1 MTLSLRGKLLATSL
15 GVVLLMASLLGIVAF
30 HTLKSRTMS
39 AIQSEAVNYGHA
51 YSVAIGDW
59 MADRKNTVHALVNLI
74 ADNPQAELVPHLKQ
88 AYTSGGFGL
97 TYFGSTQGVM
107 TRQDPSLNTGNYDPR
122 ERPWYQD
129 AVKAGQLIVTAP
141 YVSVTMQKLVVTLS
155 EPVLHQGE
163 LVGAVGANLALDKLI
178 DEVLAMQ
185 VQGEGYAMLLDS
197 SGLIVGHPNKELALK
212 QIGELSPDLSAATFQ
227 QWGRENNELHAATL
241 DGRDVLL
248 AVQPVAGTDWLL
260 AMVMYRDVLEAP
272 LATLL
277 WQLVGLTLV
286 LMLVFSALLTAMFKY
301 LFADLGRVAGA
312 LHDIAH
318 GEGDLTVHIN
328 TRSKD
333 EVGQLAESFN
343 QFVARLH
350 GIVSRLRDVTV
361 ELAAQSRAQAAGAQ
375 SRSQRVRQ
383 QQDEIVMVAT
393 AVTEMASATQEI
405 AGNAEFAATTS
416 GDAVK
421 LAVAG
426 QSQVGQSQ
434 RSITGLA
441 DEVADASQII
451 VELDAHAQK
460 ISGILATI
468 SGIAEQTNLLAL
480 NAAIEAARAGEQGRG
495 FAVVADEVRVLSRR
509 THDSTDEIQQM
520 IETLQQTTRRA
531 VSGMETSRQLA
542 GTSVEDAES
551 ANLSLG
557 QINEAI
563 GAISDMATQIA
574 AAAEEQTSVTSEISR
589 NTENIRHVSQELAEQ
604 ANQEAAQAAE
614 LKGLTERLEQEIG
627 RFRLRSSGERP

>member
-155 EPVLHQGE
+155 EPVRHQGE

-185 VQGEGYAMLLDS
+185 VQGDGYAMLLDS
-197 SGLIVGHPNKELALK
+197 SGLIVGHPNKALALK
-212 QIGELSPDLSAATFQ
+212 QIAELSPDLSAATFQ

-421 LAVAG
+421 LAVSG

-531 VSGMETSRQLA
+531 VGGMETSRQLA

-551 ANLSLG
+551 ANQSLAR
-557 QINEAI
+557 INEAI
-563 GAISDMATQIA
+563 GSISDMATQIA

-604 ANQEAAQAAE
+604 ANLEAAQAAE

-627 RFRLRSSGERP
+627 RFRL

>member
-51 YSVAIGDW
+51 YSIAIGDW
-59 MADRKNTVHALVNLI
+59 MADRKNSVHALVNLI

-212 QIGELSPDLSAATFQ
+212 QIAELSPDLSAATFQ

-361 ELAAQSRAQAAGAQ
+361 ELAAQSRTQAAGAQ

-627 RFRLRSSGERP
+627 RFRL

>member
-212 QIGELSPDLSAATFQ
+212 QIAELSPDLSAATFQ

-272 LATLL
+272 LASLL

-627 RFRLRSSGERP
+627 RFRL

>member
-272 LATLL
+272 LVSLL

-531 VSGMETSRQLA
+531 VTGMETSRQLA

-627 RFRLRSSGERP
+627 RFRL

>member
-1 MTLSLRGKLLATSL
+1 MPLSLRGKLLATSL

-155 EPVLHQGE
+155 EPVRHQGE

-248 AVQPVAGTDWLL
+248 AVQPVPGTDWLL

-272 LATLL
+272 LASLL
-277 WQLVGLTLV
+277 WQLVGLTLA

-318 GEGDLTVHIN
+318 GEGDLTVHID
-328 TRSKD
+328 TRSQD
-333 EVGQLAESFN
+333 EVGQLARNFN

-361 ELAAQSRAQAAGAQ
+361 ELAAQSRAQASGAH

-416 GDAVK
+416 GEAVK

-451 VELDAHAQK
+451 NELDAHAQK

-531 VSGMETSRQLA
+531 VGGMETSRQLA

-551 ANLSLG
+551 ANQSLAR
-557 QINEAI
+557 INEAI
-563 GAISDMATQIA
+563 GSISDMATQIA

-614 LKGLTERLEQEIG
+614 LKALTERLEQEIG
-627 RFRLRSSGERP
+627 RFRL

>member
-59 MADRKNTVHALVNLI
+59 MADRKNTVHAMVNLI

-212 QIGELSPDLSAATFQ
+212 QIAELSPDLSAATFQ

-248 AVQPVAGTDWLL
+248 AVQPVPGTDWLL

-421 LAVAG
+421 LAVSG

-627 RFRLRSSGERP
+627 RFRL

>member
-155 EPVLHQGE
+155 EPVRHQGE

-185 VQGEGYAMLLDS
+185 VQGDGYAMLLDS

-421 LAVAG
+421 LAVSG

-531 VSGMETSRQLA
+531 VGGMETSRQLA

-551 ANLSLG
+551 ANQSLAR
-557 QINEAI
+557 INEAI
-563 GAISDMATQIA
+563 GSISDMATQIA

-604 ANQEAAQAAE
+604 ANQEAVQAAE

-627 RFRLRSSGERP
+627 RFRL

>member
-272 LATLL
+272 LASLL

-416 GDAVK
+416 GEAVK

-627 RFRLRSSGERP
+627 RFRL

>member
-185 VQGEGYAMLLDS
+185 VQGDGYAMLLDS

-272 LATLL
+272 LASLL

-421 LAVAG
+421 LAVSG

-460 ISGILATI
+460 ISGILTTI

-531 VSGMETSRQLA
+531 VGGMETSRQLA

-551 ANLSLG
+551 ANQSLAR
-557 QINEAI
+557 INEAI
-563 GAISDMATQIA
+563 GSISDMATQIA

-627 RFRLRSSGERP
+627 RFRL

>member
-155 EPVLHQGE
+155 EPVRHQGE

-185 VQGEGYAMLLDS
+185 VQGEGYAMLLDN

-227 QWGRENNELHAATL
+227 QWGRENSELHTATL

-272 LATLL
+272 LASLL

-318 GEGDLTVHIN
+318 GEGDLTVHID
-328 TRSKD
+328 TRSQD
-333 EVGQLAESFN
+333 EVGQLARNFN

-361 ELAAQSRAQAAGAQ
+361 ELAAQSRAQAAGAH

-416 GDAVK
+416 GEAVK

-451 VELDAHAQK
+451 NELDAHAQK

-495 FAVVADEVRVLSRR
+495 FAVV
-509 THDSTDEIQQM
+509 
-520 IETLQQTTRRA
+520 
-531 VSGMETSRQLA
+531 
-542 GTSVEDAES
+542 
-551 ANLSLG
+551 
-557 QINEAI
+557 
-563 GAISDMATQIA
+563 
-574 AAAEEQTSVTSEISR
+574 
-589 NTENIRHVSQELAEQ
+589 
-604 ANQEAAQAAE
+604 
-614 LKGLTERLEQEIG
+614 
-627 RFRLRSSGERP
+627 

>member
-59 MADRKNTVHALVNLI
+59 MADRKNTVHGLVNLI

-248 AVQPVAGTDWLL
+248 AVQPVPGTDWLL

-272 LATLL
+272 LASLL

-405 AGNAEFAATTS
+405 AGNAEFAASTS

-614 LKGLTERLEQEIG
+614 LKGLTERLELEIG
-627 RFRLRSSGERP
+627 RFRL

>member
-15 GVVLLMASLLGIVAF
+15 GVVLLMATLLGIVAF
-30 HTLKSRTMS
+30 HTLKSRTMA
-39 AIQSEAVNYGHA
+39 AIQSEAVNYGYAHA
-51 YSVAIGDW
+51 IAIGEW
-59 MADRKNTVHALVNLI
+59 MADRKQAVKATVNVITA
-74 ADNPQAELVPHLKQ
+74 NPQAELVPHLQ
-88 AYTSGGFGL
+88 QTLTSGGFGL
-97 TYFGSTQGVM
+97 AYFGSEQGVM
-107 TRQDPSLNTGNYDPR
+107 TRNDPSLNKGDYDPR
-122 ERPWYQD
+122 VRPWYQD
-129 AVKAGQLIVTAP
+129 AVKADQQIVTAP
-141 YVSVTMQKLVVTLS
+141 YVSVTMQKLVVTLA
-155 EPVLHQGE
+155 EPVRYQGQ
-163 LVGAVGANLALDKLI
+163 VIGVVGANLALDKLI
-178 DEVLAMQ
+178 DEVLAMK
-185 VQGEGYAMLLDS
+185 VQGEGYAMLLDG
-197 SGLIVGHPNKELALK
+197 SGLIVGHPQKDLALK
-212 QIGELSPDLSAATFQ
+212 QVAELAPDLSGSVFK
-227 QWGRENNELHAATL
+227 QWSQSGELHEATI
-241 DGRDVLL
+241 DGRDVQLS
-248 AVQPVAGTDWLL
+248 VQSVPGTDWLL
-260 AMVMYRDVLEAP
+260 AMVMYRDVLDAP
-272 LATLL
+272 LTSLL

-286 LMLVFSALLTAMFKY
+286 QLLVFSALLTAMFKY

-318 GEGDLTVHIN
+318 GEGDLTVHID
-328 TRSKD
+328 TRSQD
-333 EVGQLAESFN
+333 EVGQLARNFN

-375 SRSQRVRQ
+375 ARSQRVRQ

-405 AGNAEFAATTS
+405 AGNAEFAATTATE
-416 GDAVK
+416 AVA

-441 DEVADASQII
+441 DEVADASQVIN
-451 VELDAHAQK
+451 ELDSHAQK

-531 VSGMETSRQLA
+531 VGGMETSRQLA
-542 GTSVEDAES
+542 GTSVEDAEA
-551 ANLSLG
+551 ANQSLAR
-557 QINEAI
+557 INEAI
-563 GAISDMATQIA
+563 GSISDMATQIA
-574 AAAEEQTSVTSEISR
+574 AAAEEQTSVTGEISR
-589 NTENIRHVSQELAEQ
+589 NTENIRHVSQDLAEQ
-604 ANQEAAQAAE
+604 AGNEAAQAAE
-614 LKGLTERLEQEIG
+614 LKALTERLEQEIG
-627 RFRLRSSGERP
+627 RFRL

>member
-155 EPVLHQGE
+155 EPVRHQGE

-248 AVQPVAGTDWLL
+248 AVQPVPGTDWLL

-272 LATLL
+272 LASLL

-318 GEGDLTVHIN
+318 GEGDLTVHID
-328 TRSKD
+328 TCSQD
-333 EVGQLAESFN
+333 EVGQLARNFN

-361 ELAAQSRAQAAGAQ
+361 ELAAQSRAQASGAH

-416 GDAVK
+416 GEAVK

-451 VELDAHAQK
+451 NELDAHAQK

-531 VSGMETSRQLA
+531 VGGMETSRQLA

-551 ANLSLG
+551 ANQSLAR
-557 QINEAI
+557 INEAI
-563 GAISDMATQIA
+563 GSISDMATQIA

-614 LKGLTERLEQEIG
+614 LKALTERLEQEIG
-627 RFRLRSSGERP
+627 RFRL

>member
-185 VQGEGYAMLLDS
+185 VQGDGYAMLLDS

-212 QIGELSPDLSAATFQ
+212 QIAELSPDLSAATFQ

-405 AGNAEFAATTS
+405 AGNAEFAASTS

-421 LAVAG
+421 LAVSG

-531 VSGMETSRQLA
+531 VGGMETSRQLA

-551 ANLSLG
+551 ANQSLAR
-557 QINEAI
+557 INEAI
-563 GAISDMATQIA
+563 GSISDMATQIA

-604 ANQEAAQAAE
+604 ANQEAVQAAE

-627 RFRLRSSGERP
+627 RFRL

>member
-74 ADNPQAELVPHLKQ
+74 ADSPQAELVPHLKQ

-155 EPVLHQGE
+155 EPVLHQGK

-272 LATLL
+272 LASLL

-318 GEGDLTVHIN
+318 GEGDLTVHID
-328 TRSKD
+328 TRSQD
-333 EVGQLAESFN
+333 EVGQLARNFN

-361 ELAAQSRAQAAGAQ
+361 ELAAQSRAQASGAH

-416 GDAVK
+416 GEAVK

-451 VELDAHAQK
+451 NELDAHAQK
-460 ISGILATI
+460 ISSILATI

-531 VSGMETSRQLA
+531 VGGMETSRQLA

-551 ANLSLG
+551 ANQSLAR
-557 QINEAI
+557 INEAI
-563 GAISDMATQIA
+563 GSISDMATQIA

-614 LKGLTERLEQEIG
+614 LKALTERLEQEIG
-627 RFRLRSSGERP
+627 RFRL

>member
-59 MADRKNTVHALVNLI
+59 MADRKNSVHALVNLI

-155 EPVLHQGE
+155 EPVRHQGE

-185 VQGEGYAMLLDS
+185 VQGDGYAMLLDS

-212 QIGELSPDLSAATFQ
+212 QIAELSPDLSAATFQ
-227 QWGRENNELHAATL
+227 QWGRENNKLHAATL

-421 LAVAG
+421 LAVSG

-531 VSGMETSRQLA
+531 VGGMETSRQLA

-551 ANLSLG
+551 ANQSLAR
-557 QINEAI
+557 INEAI
-563 GAISDMATQIA
+563 GSISDMATQIA

-627 RFRLRSSGERP
+627 RFRL

>member
-212 QIGELSPDLSAATFQ
+212 QIAELSPDLSAATFQ

-614 LKGLTERLEQEIG
+614 LKALTERLEQEIG
-627 RFRLRSSGERP
+627 RFRL

>member
-129 AVKAGQLIVTAP
+129 AVKAGQLIVTTP

-155 EPVLHQGE
+155 EPVRHQGE

-248 AVQPVAGTDWLL
+248 AVQPVPGTDWLL

-272 LATLL
+272 LASLL

-318 GEGDLTVHIN
+318 GEGDLTVHID
-328 TRSKD
+328 TRSQD
-333 EVGQLAESFN
+333 EVGQLARNFN

-361 ELAAQSRAQAAGAQ
+361 ELAAQSRAQASGAH

-416 GDAVK
+416 GEAVK

-451 VELDAHAQK
+451 NELDAHAQK

-531 VSGMETSRQLA
+531 VGGMETSRQLA

-551 ANLSLG
+551 ANQSLAR
-557 QINEAI
+557 INEAI
-563 GAISDMATQIA
+563 GSISDMATQIA

-614 LKGLTERLEQEIG
+614 LKALTERLEQEIG
-627 RFRLRSSGERP
+627 RFRL

>member
-212 QIGELSPDLSAATFQ
+212 QIAELSPDLSAVTFQ

-405 AGNAEFAATTS
+405 AGNAEFAASTS

-627 RFRLRSSGERP
+627 RFRL

>member
-155 EPVLHQGE
+155 EPVRHQGE

-248 AVQPVAGTDWLL
+248 AVQPVPGTDWLL

-272 LATLL
+272 LSSLL
-277 WQLVGLTLV
+277 WELVGLTLV

-318 GEGDLTVHIN
+318 GEGDLTVHID
-328 TRSKD
+328 TRSQD
-333 EVGQLAESFN
+333 EVGQLARNFN

-361 ELAAQSRAQAAGAQ
+361 ELAAQSRAQAAGAH

-416 GDAVK
+416 GEAVK

-451 VELDAHAQK
+451 NELDAHAQK

-531 VSGMETSRQLA
+531 VGGMETSRQLA

-551 ANLSLG
+551 ANQSLAR
-557 QINEAI
+557 INEAI
-563 GAISDMATQIA
+563 GSISDMATQIA

-614 LKGLTERLEQEIG
+614 LKALTERLEQEIG
-627 RFRLRSSGERP
+627 RFRL